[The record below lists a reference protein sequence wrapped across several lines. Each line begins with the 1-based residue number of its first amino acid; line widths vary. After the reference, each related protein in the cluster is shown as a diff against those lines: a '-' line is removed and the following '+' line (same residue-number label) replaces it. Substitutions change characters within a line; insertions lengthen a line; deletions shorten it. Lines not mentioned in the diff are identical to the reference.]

1 MEDIRTDNLEELADS
16 LEGAV
21 PPAPDMPP
29 QSINE
34 TQRSPEGAEKIQ
46 KLKSQEELLLRT
58 DRLLIS
64 GGARLVLFLPLMV
77 IALYGLAQTFTASN
91 PQWWTNH
98 IEATV
103 DGLGMSTGIYG
114 LSLLMLVADTALLL
128 ILLRLMVL
136 TRAIFRLEAK
146 ELTTI
151 GLTFNSAHGYAE
163 MRATIDGA
171 IRQLGVTILL
181 IAMAA
186 ALLAASLWL
195 PDDVVA
201 TPILVAFSTGALLSG
216 HGVHMVSDRP
226 RFNTSE
232 PWGMLEAF
240 SPPIHPAL
248 LSRPFTDVIRA
259 HIDPLLAV
267 RISQYLGSLDSKIRQ
282 HSSRRELQE
291 TLLHLLYLRRSSLI
305 DEEQF
310 RDALESMV
318 DSSTIEGLF
327 SHPELGEETWDRL
340 LSRARAECPPFF
352 RLHNR
357 IRMRHIDG
365 RTDEGIWLDVDME
378 NLVVGQANLFAFV
391 LNEGDGPRDVVLK
404 IQTPDF
410 RPHECVYRL
419 KIDPFSVDS
428 ESISADIS
436 SSLLSTISATS
447 IVWQSLLPST
457 MGEST
462 VTVRLEDDAGNM
474 ISGRVLTVQVRSDL
488 LTRIK
493 MTLGGL
499 FMAGAAIAILSPIL
513 PFLLNLLGL

>member
-1 MEDIRTDNLEELADS
+1 MEDVRADDLEELADS
-16 LEGAV
+16 LEEAV
-21 PPAPDMPP
+21 PPAPEMPSR
-29 QSINE
+29 SITE
-34 TQRSPEGAEKIQ
+34 PQRSPEGAEKIQ
-46 KLKSQEELLLRT
+46 RLKSQEELLLRA

-64 GGARLVLFLPLMV
+64 DGARLVLFLPLMAIV
-77 IALYGLAQTFTASN
+77 LYGLAQTFTASN
-91 PQWWTNH
+91 PQWWTDH

-103 DGLGMSTGIYG
+103 EGLEMSTGIYG
-114 LSLLMLVADTALLL
+114 MALLMLVADTALLL

-136 TRAIFRLEAK
+136 TRTIFRLEAK

-171 IRQLGVTILL
+171 IRQLGITILL
-181 IAMAA
+181 MAMAV

-267 RISQYLGSLDSKIRQ
+267 RISQYLGSLDSKIHQ
-282 HSSRRELQE
+282 NSSRRELQE

-310 RDALESMV
+310 RAALEPMV
-318 DSSTIEGLF
+318 DASTLEGLF

-352 RLHNR
+352 RLHDR
-357 IRMRHIDG
+357 IRMRRIGG
-365 RTDEGIWLDVDME
+365 RTDDGIWLDVDME
-378 NLVVGQANLFAFV
+378 NLIVGQANLFAFV
-391 LNEGDGPRDVVLK
+391 LNEGENPMDVVLK
-404 IQTPDF
+404 VQTPDF

-428 ESISADIS
+428 ESLSADIS

-447 IVWQSLLPST
+447 IVWQSLLPSS
-457 MGEST
+457 MGEAT

-499 FMAGAAIAILSPIL
+499 FMVGAAIVVLSPML